1 MRHRSGW
8 KAILAVL
15 SVILLTIT
23 QTYAT
28 SLEDAEKDKEQA
40 QENKNNAEQIR
51 DSLANSKSELEA
63 YVAQLDLQLAET
75 QAEIESLHT
84 QREELETEIEIKQQ
98 ELVAAKEEEKQQY
111 ADMCARIQFMYEN
124 DATNYADAIF
134 TSESMNDILNQ
145 PEYVSAMAN
154 YDYNMLD
161 LLVAAR
167 ERIAND
173 ELLLQVDLE
182 AVEKLTSDAEEKE
195 NEISALIEEK
205 SKSIAEYEDQIA
217 RQEKLIAQYDAELQ
231 AAAARIA
238 ELEAAAA
245 QNAEFVP
252 YSGGA
257 LLWPCPSSTRITS
270 YFGYRTPD
278 GGYVNANHKGVD
290 IGAPTGTPAIAAASG
305 VVVIARYS
313 NSAGNWVVISHG
325 NGLYTMYMHASQL
338 CVSEGQYVN
347 AGDTIL
353 LVGTTGWST
362 GPHLH
367 FGVGIGGYLS
377 ANAVD
382 PLSYFQ

>member
-1 MRHRSGW
+1 MRHRSIW
-8 KAILAVL
+8 KAATAFAIVL
-15 SVILLTIT
+15 LLTIT

-28 SLEDAEKDKEQA
+28 ALEDAEKDKEA
-40 QENKNNAEQIR
+40 AEENKNNAEQIR
-51 DSLANSKSELEA
+51 DSLANSKSELET
-63 YVAQLDLQLAET
+63 YVAQLDLQLAQVQE
-75 QAEIESLHT
+75 EIEELHT
-84 QREELETEIEIKQQ
+84 QKDDLETEIEIKQQ
-98 ELVAAKEEEKQQY
+98 ELVQAKADEKQQY
-111 ADMCARIQFMYEN
+111 ADMCARIRFMYEN
-124 DATNYADAIF
+124 NATSYADAIF

-145 PEYVSAMAN
+145 PEYVSAMAS
-154 YDYNMLD
+154 YDYDMLD
-161 LLVAAR
+161 QLVTTR
-167 ERIAND
+167 EKIAND
-173 ELLLQVDLE
+173 EILLQVDLE
-182 AVEKLTSDAEEKE
+182 AVEKLTVDAETKE
-195 NEISALIEEK
+195 SQISTLIDEK
-205 SKSIAEYEDQIA
+205 SKIISEYEDQIA
-217 RQEKLIAQYDAELQ
+217 RQEKLIEQYD
-231 AAAARIA
+231 A

-245 QNAEFVP
+245 RIAQLEAEAAQNSEFVP

-270 YFGYRTPD
+270 YFGYRTPE

-338 CVSEGQYVN
+338 CVTEGQYVN
-347 AGDTIL
+347 AGDTVL
-353 LVGTTGWST
+353 LVGSTGWST

-382 PLSYFQ
+382 PLTYFQ